1 MLQTSQFI
9 YNFSAS
15 EMVMHVNG
23 VVPCSDSAPMS
34 TMSNGKYEGDD
45 ETSSRHYTEEP
56 AFVNGGT
63 SAHDDDNDVFGCY
76 DVNSLLED
84 APVDS
89 VRQRTHVERE
99 ESTVDSQTPDI
110 DQDDVSETVDLDF
123 IDGQVQIHA
132 HRIIAEFSPVFSL

>member
-1 MLQTSQFI
+1 
-9 YNFSAS
+9 
-15 EMVMHVNG
+15 
-23 VVPCSDSAPMS
+23 MS